1 MVILVDIRFFSFRS
15 FCFFV
20 ICFWVL
26 LVSRAA
32 RTRSELGLLRN
43 RKSRKAEKVCGC
55 LVKARY
61 SFRGCHSFWY
71 KNLILLMDAQ
81 SSEVDVLGDALNKS
95 LNIQDAQEMESVSD
109 GHEEE
114 GLCEQDKTSQ
124 TTSSKKCLN
133 KCVTFP
139 HPNTMLP
146 ASSSSDEED
155 VESEAVSQGLLSEES
170 KDQAYSR
177 SISLPT
183 PSKLVSAMKGSR
195 EKQGVLRE
203 KLTVKWAPDVYDPTP
218 TSVSHSVKSKSSQK
232 SKNKK
237 NERKNGKKGQKGNSS
252 QRGSGK
258 DKKQYRKAAKS
269 SDGFGNF
276 EVGSS
281 NSYCGSSFRRK
292 SCTEVHYSTAEAL

>member
-1 MVILVDIRFFSFRS
+1 MEVQPSD
-15 FCFFV
+15 
-20 ICFWVL
+20 
-26 LVSRAA
+26 
-32 RTRSELGLLRN
+32 
-43 RKSRKAEKVCGC
+43 
-55 LVKARY
+55 
-61 SFRGCHSFWY
+61 
-71 KNLILLMDAQ
+71 
-81 SSEVDVLGDALNKS
+81 VDVLGDALNKS
-95 LNIQDAQEMESVSD
+95 LNTQDAQETESASD
-109 GHEEE
+109 GQEEE
-114 GLCEQDKTSQ
+114 DLCEQDKISQ
-124 TTSSKKCLN
+124 TTSSNKCLN

-139 HPNTMLP
+139 QPNTMRP

-155 VESEAVSQGLLSEES
+155 IESEAVSQGPLSEES

-183 PSKLVSAMKGSR
+183 PLKLVSAMKGSR
-195 EKQGVLRE
+195 EKQGVVQE
-203 KLTVKWAPDVYDPTP
+203 KLTVKWAPDVYDPMP

-281 NSYCGSSFRRK
+281 NAYCGSSFRRK
-292 SCTEVHYSTAEAL
+292 SCAEVHFSTAEAL